1 MTDYDEA
8 YDIIDPW
15 LTSVLS
21 GDTTITTAVGSRIS
35 SGLSGA
41 ILDVPYITWDV
52 VSTRSVRATGGVLL
66 DTDSLV
72 NIKAVAQGTTWSQAS
87 SLRARM
93 MALLDERNVTLSTP
107 IAASLSSYW
116 ESNFRYP
123 EVDEGVPY
131 RHVGSAYRIRAIA
144 L

>member
-15 LTSVLS
+15 LVSVLG
-21 GDTTITTAVGSRIS
+21 GDATITAAVGDRIS

-41 ILDVPYITWDV
+41 GLATPYITWDIA
-52 VSTRSVRATGGVLL
+52 STRSIRGVGGVLL

-72 NIKAVAQGTTWSQAS
+72 NVKVVTQGTTYGAGSAV
-87 SLRARM
+87 RARM
-93 MALLDERNVTLSTP
+93 KALLDEKDATVSSP
-107 IAASLSSYW
+107 IAASLSSFW
-116 ESNFRYP
+116 ETNFRYP

-131 RHVGSAYRIRAIA
+131 RHIGAAYRIRAVA